1 MKNIPEH
8 SDNSWEELY
17 NECCDLRLPVSRK
30 DSEETLRSHL
40 HAVYDE
46 SRKTN
51 QPIID
56 EGLEEE
62 PVYIGKYS
70 RLKVI
75 INKILPF

>member
-1 MKNIPEH
+1 MKDISKY
-8 SDNSWEELY
+8 SDNSWEELF
-17 NECCDLRLPVSRK
+17 NECRDLRLPVSRK
-30 DSEETLRSHL
+30 DSEETLQSYIYT
-40 HAVYDE
+40 VYDE
-46 SRKTN
+46 SSKTD

-56 EGLEEE
+56 EGLEED

>member
-1 MKNIPEH
+1 MKNISENAN
-8 SDNSWEELY
+8 NSWEELFD
-17 NECCDLRLPVSRK
+17 ECCDLRLPVSRK
-30 DSEETLRSHL
+30 DSVETLKSHL

-46 SRKTN
+46 SGNKGQN
-51 QPIID
+51 VVD
-56 EGLEEE
+56 EELEED